1 MLILCKDQPKPP
13 VWYALQTF
21 YQKESEVES
30 YLRENGYSPFIPRF
44 YQEKVAENGKSVIKL
59 TPAVHN
65 LLFLPK
71 EGDGGRLARILT
83 ECPVAVRIL
92 RHRDTGALYEIPDSQ
107 MVEFRLICDPQYKD
121 KDTFYTDR
129 SFAEERPG
137 KPVRIKRGL
146 FKGIEGKL
154 VRYQGRYYM
163 VVCLATMGV
172 FLKIARWN
180 CEPIDVSSK
189 TDE

>member
-1 MLILCKDQPKPP
+1 MLSCNEQVAPP

-30 YLRENGYSPFIPRF
+30 YLKENGYSPFIPRF
-44 YQEKVAENGKSVIKL
+44 YQEKETGDGKRVVKL
-59 TPAVHN
+59 VPAVHN

-71 EGDGGRLARILT
+71 EGDDGRLARILT
-83 ECPVAVRIL
+83 NCPVAVRIL

-121 KDTFYTDR
+121 KETFFADR
-129 SFAEERPG
+129 SFADARPG
-137 KPVRIKRGL
+137 KPVRIKQGL

-154 VRYQGRYYM
+154 VRYQDRYFV

-172 FLKIARWN
+172 FLKIPRWY
-180 CEPIDVSSK
+180 CEVID
-189 TDE
+189 D